1 MAISSRNDI
10 EKYSYFFVTKNN
22 KRSLSNLPASEFF
35 IYKFENPVSPQRGK
49 DFLTDEYVTKV
60 YELGDSTYN
69 QGSFLH
75 PKYTNQKNLPIEF
88 KYNELPVIDVLVEES
103 RNIR

>member
-1 MAISSRNDI
+1 MALLSRNDI

-35 IYKFENPVSPQRGK
+35 IYKFQNPVSASRGK
-49 DFLTDEYVTKV
+49 EFLTDEYVTKV
-60 YELGDSTYN
+60 YELSNNVYN

-75 PKYTNQKNLPIEF
+75 PKYTNQKNLPMEF
-88 KYNELPVIDVLVEES
+88 KYTELPVIDILVEES

>member
-10 EKYSYFFVTKNN
+10 EKYSYFFVTRNN
-22 KRSLSNLPASEFF
+22 KRSLSKLPASEFF
-35 IYKFENPVSPQRGK
+35 IYKFENPVSAQRGK
-49 DFLTDEYVTKV
+49 SFLTDEYVTDV
-60 YELGDSTYN
+60 YELGNNTYS

-88 KYNELPVIDVLVEES
+88 NYNELPIINVLVEES
-103 RNIR
+103 RNIK

>member
-22 KRSLSNLPASEFF
+22 KRSLSKLPASEFF
-35 IYKFENPVSPQRGK
+35 IYRFENPVSSSRGK
-49 DFLTDEYVTKV
+49 EFLTDEYVTNV
-60 YELGDSTYN
+60 YELSDNLYS

-88 KYNELPVIDVLVEES
+88 KYTELPVIDVLVEES